1 MSLEGRAGVEHR
13 PVTVDESQPAQACCK
28 CVRRLDASGNMKWVK
43 NFENFQVEKMF
54 QEMSSSES
62 PLKTTCF
69 AVPGGLERSRLLRNV
84 TLKLFD
90 AEK

>member
-1 MSLEGRAGVEHR
+1 M
-13 PVTVDESQPAQACCK
+13 TVDESQPARACCK
-28 CVRRLDASGNMKWVK
+28 CVKKLDASGNMKLVK

-69 AVPGGLERSRLLRNV
+69 AVPGSLERSRLLRNV
-84 TLKLFD
+84 TLKIFD
-90 AEK
+90 VEK